1 MGFKKFSI
9 LIAIRT
15 VMVMATLILLA
26 FLVNLNGYYA
36 STFLVVM
43 LLSLQ
48 CVLLYRFVVKTNNE
62 LTRFFEAAR
71 YADYSQRF
79 EFQGIGAGFAE
90 LGDTFTDILKR
101 FQDNRADQEQQ
112 NKHFKAVIEHVPVP
126 LISIHFDGKIKLWNN
141 GARRLFGANK
151 VAHLDDLL
159 QFGDDFIAQ
168 LQSLNPGERKL
179 VTFEVDGM
187 EHRLVVLATQLII
200 AGQQEKLLSLQDIQ
214 SELDGVQLQAWQDLV
229 RVLTHEIMNSITPVA
244 SLAKTAVDLL
254 DDAKSKF
261 AGSAEIAE
269 ELNDAFDAVQ
279 TVARRS
285 DGLMNFVGSYRQLT
299 RLPAPNKKVIKLERL
314 FSQVIAI
321 ATSHWQ
327 EEKIELSQKIEP
339 SGLEIT
345 VDVDMIEQILI
356 NLLQN
361 AEQAL
366 LSSKS
371 PQESSTSSLV
381 TFKPLKVSMFAN
393 LNRRGHVVVD
403 IMDNGVGV
411 PDELSKKIFVPFFTT
426 KREGSGVGLALT
438 RQVMIAHG
446 GNVKLLSSPSGGAC
460 FRLTF

>member
-9 LIAIRT
+9 LIAVRT
-15 VMVMATLILLA
+15 VMVMLTLILLA
-26 FLVNLNGYYA
+26 FLINLKGYYA
-36 STFLVVM
+36 ST
-43 LLSLQ
+43 LLILILLGIQ
-48 CVLLYRFVVKTNNE
+48 CVLLYRFIVKTNNE
-62 LTRFFEAAR
+62 LSRFFEAAR

-79 EFQGIGAGFAE
+79 EFHGIGAGFVE
-90 LGDTFTDILKR
+90 LGNTFTDILNR
-101 FQDNRADQEQQ
+101 FQENRADQEQQ
-112 NKHFKAVIEHVPVP
+112 YKHLKAVIEHVPVP
-126 LISIHFDGKIKLWNN
+126 LISIHSDEKISLWNN
-141 GARRLFGANK
+141 SARRLFGANK
-151 VAHLDDLL
+151 VVHTDDLL
-159 QFGDDFIAQ
+159 QFGEDFITQ

-179 VTFEVDGM
+179 MTFEVDGM

-244 SLAKTAVDLL
+244 SLARTAVDLL
-254 DDAKSKF
+254 EDAKSKF
-261 AGSAEIAE
+261 TDSAEIVE
-269 ELNDAFDAVQ
+269 ELSDAYNAVQ

-299 RLPAPNKKVIKLERL
+299 RLPTPNKKTIKLKQL
-314 FSQVIAI
+314 FAQVIAV
-321 ATSHWQ
+321 ATPLWA
-327 EEKIELSQKIEP
+327 EKKIELSHKIEP
-339 SGLEIT
+339 SGLELT
-345 VDVDMIEQILI
+345 VDVDMIEQLLI
-356 NLLQN
+356 NLLKN

-366 LSSKS
+366 LTAPSH
-371 PQESSTSSLV
+371 QAETIAYQVSL
-381 TFKPLKVSMFAN
+381 FAR

-403 IMDNGVGV
+403 VMDNGAGV
-411 PDELSKKIFVPFFTT
+411 PDELAKKIFVPFFTT

>member
-1 MGFKKFSI
+1 MGFKKFSV

-15 VMVMATLILLA
+15 VMVMLTLILLA
-26 FLVNLNGYYA
+26 FLLNLKGYYA
-36 STFLVVM
+36 TTFLILI
-43 LLSLQ
+43 LLSIQ
-48 CVLLYRFVVKTNNE
+48 CVLLYRFVAKTNNE
-62 LTRFFEAAR
+62 LSRFFEAAR

-90 LGDTFTDILKR
+90 LGNTFTDILSR
-101 FQDNRADQEQQ
+101 FQENRADQEQQ
-112 NKHFKAVIEHVPVP
+112 YKHLKAVIEHVPVP
-126 LISIHFDGKIKLWNN
+126 LISIHFDKKITLWNN
-141 GARRLFGANK
+141 SARRLFGINK
-151 VAHLDDLL
+151 VAHTDDLL
-159 QFGDDFIAQ
+159 QFGDDFIIQ

-179 VTFEVDGM
+179 ITFEVDGM
-187 EHRLVVLATQLII
+187 EHQLVVLATQLII
-200 AGQQEKLLSLQDIQ
+200 AGRQEKLLSLQDIQ
-214 SELDGVQLQAWQDLV
+214 SELDGAQLQAWQDLV

-244 SLAKTAVDLL
+244 SLAKTAADLL

-261 AGSAEIAE
+261 AGSTEIAE
-269 ELNDAFDAVQ
+269 DLNDAFDAVQ

-299 RLPAPNKKVIKLERL
+299 RLPTPNKKTIKLERL
-314 FSQVIAI
+314 FSQVIDI
-321 ATSHWQ
+321 ATPHWQ
-327 EEKIELSQKIEP
+327 EKKIELSQKIEP
-339 SGLEIT
+339 SGLEVT
-345 VDVDMIEQILI
+345 VDADMIEQLLI
-356 NLLQN
+356 NLLKN

-366 LSSKS
+366 LTPQSDRLISSRY
-371 PQESSTSSLV
+371 Q
-381 TFKPLKVSMFAN
+381 VSMFAS

-403 IMDNGVGV
+403 IMDNGAGV